1 MKQFQKKAIKEILD
15 QNDVILSTTTMAND
29 KVIRQYVESIGGAFD
44 IVVIDECAQA
54 TEPSCWIPL

>member
-1 MKQFQKKAIKEILD
+1 
-15 QNDVILSTTTMAND
+15 MAND
-29 KVIRQYVESIGGAFD
+29 KIIFHYVDTLPSKSFD

>member
-1 MKQFQKKAIKEILD
+1 M
-15 QNDVILSTTTMAND
+15 ILSTTTMAND